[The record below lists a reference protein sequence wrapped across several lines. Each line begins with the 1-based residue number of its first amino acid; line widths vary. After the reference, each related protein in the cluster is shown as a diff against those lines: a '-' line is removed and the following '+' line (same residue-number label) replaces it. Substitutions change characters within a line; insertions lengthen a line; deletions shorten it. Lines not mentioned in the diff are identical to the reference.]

1 MALYGCLDPLRLNAD
16 ISLCRSGGAV
26 LQKPLHQG
34 NVITTVFV
42 NLRSVPFAEAVSADA
57 LKAQIVADDF
67 QLLLDGSFG
76 QRKNQLVAAEA
87 VPQAIVFDV
96 LLDHQGDCENA
107 ALPGLLFHN
116 LKAVSVTV
124 QNNVT
129 ETELDNVADPQAKV
143 PLQHKSR
150 RNTLIGAA
158 AAKALLHGLDN
169 LFVLLRSESL
179 CLLVHSRLQK
189 QKVRKIRRSSSFICG
204 IRLISA

>member
-1 MALYGCLDPLRLNAD
+1 MIQNCFFNPLRLHAD
-16 ISLCRSGGAV
+16 ITLGSGGGAV

-42 NLRSVPFAEAVSADA
+42 NLRSIPFAEAVSADP
-57 LKAQIVADDF
+57 LEAQIIADDF

-76 QRKNQLVAAEA
+76 QRKNPLVAAEA

-96 LLDHQGDCENA
+96 LLDHQRHRENA
-107 ALPGLLFHN
+107 ALPGLLLHN
-116 LKAVSVTV
+116 FKAVSVSV
-124 QNNVT
+124 QNDVT
-129 ETELDNVADPQAKV
+129 EAELHNVADPQAKV
-143 PLQHKSR
+143 SLQHKGR

-158 AAKALLHGLDN
+158 AAKALLHSLDN
-169 LFVLLRSESL
+169 LFVLLRGESL

-189 QKVRKIRRSSSFICG
+189 QKVRKIRQSSSFICG